1 MTARPQDREA
11 LALGR
16 RLRQQAPGGRLLSST
31 QMLTPLD
38 WFVVRPG
45 RHHDLSALLSAA
57 KTRQPRGLVFDAEN
71 AASVAD
77 WFERQ
82 PQPEWSPDMES
93 VEGLARRSG
102 WIASGFHGEPSM
114 ALEVVGITGTNGKSS
129 VVHGLAE
136 GLARLGRR
144 TASIGT
150 LGVFSFKG
158 AADPTLPVDRHGL
171 QGPGLTSLD
180 PVELHEVLARL
191 RDQGVQWV
199 FLEASSIGLEQ
210 GRLEGCRLVAAGIT
224 NLSHEHLD
232 VHGTM
237 PAYASAKALLPAC
250 FGVQVV
256 VAMERLRLAQDQ
268 SSQILARAVDASPK
282 PIWVG
287 TTESSQ
293 APQRIVCEAITQAG
307 QYCRWR
313 IGKTEVGFILPTWGH
328 HNLENAGLIGGLLLE
343 LGISLQEAV
352 LVLSGLDLP
361 QGRLEQVRSEDDQP
375 RPMVLIDYAHTP
387 DALSMVL
394 SALRPVA
401 QSRAGRLVVVFGCGG
416 DRDRSKRPLMGRSAA
431 EAADLVILTA
441 DNSRSEST
449 ATIIEDIRSGIAPDQ
464 QHRIRIQ
471 EDRHE
476 AIHMAIES
484 ARAQDVVVLCGK
496 GHEKTQLLGDQCLPF
511 DESLIAGAARRAW
524 RAPWTLRDLLP
535 ILDRAGLSG
544 ARWLTPPTDPTQ
556 VVMGVSIDSRRCPAG
571 SLFAAILGERFDGH
585 DFLPEAA
592 NQGAVA
598 ALVCRHGTDQP
609 TDQSMGLPLLMVP
622 DTIAALGALAA
633 AWRADW
639 PGRLVAVTGSNGK
652 TTVKEMIASIMR
664 AAVGRRSQW
673 ATPGNL
679 NNQIGLPLSLLG
691 LRSRHRLA
699 VMEIG
704 MNHPGEVLSLA
715 LMAKP
720 DLAVVTNAQREHQ
733 EFMGTVQACAHE
745 NGSVFESLGGQGVV
759 IYPRDPLHES
769 IWASQAAGRSAC
781 RFGLATDACAAQEP
795 SVVAEVLAHP
805 TDLAPVSLSLER
817 RSGDGDCQ
825 TLHGIRLAG
834 FGEHLARN
842 AAAAAA
848 VGVAL
853 GLRDSEVTDGL
864 AAFEVV
870 AGRGRVM
877 SLPDG
882 GQLIDDSYNANP
894 DSVRAAM
901 LALSATAGPVA
912 MALGDMGEVGEQGPA
927 FHDEVL
933 RYAAEL
939 GLNQLFLLGDAMR
952 SAGQRAGI
960 PLCEDGFEAWSAS
973 IQDWLRTE
981 QSKGHRPTLWLKGSR
996 FMRMERLIEP
1006 LTTKDACDAALSH

>member
-1 MTARPQDREA
+1 MTARPEDQEA

-16 RLRQQAPGGRLLSST
+16 RLQQQAPGGRLLSNT

-38 WFVVRPG
+38 WFVLRPG
-45 RHHDLSALLSAA
+45 RHHDLSALLTAA
-57 KTRQPRGLVFDAEN
+57 KIRQPRGLVFDAEN

-77 WFERQ
+77 WFERSS
-82 PQPEWSPDMES
+82 QPEWSPDLIS
-93 VEGLARRSG
+93 LGGLARRSG
-102 WIASGFHGEPSM
+102 WIASGFHGEPSI
-114 ALEVVGITGTNGKSS
+114 ALDVVGITGTNGKSS

-158 AADPTLPVDRHGL
+158 AADPNLPVDRDGL

-180 PVELHEVLARL
+180 PVELHEVLGKL
-191 RDQGVQWV
+191 RDQGIQWV

-237 PAYASAKALLPAC
+237 PAYARAKALLPAC

-256 VAMERLRLAQDQ
+256 VAVERLRLAQDP
-268 SSQILARAVDASPK
+268 SSQILAGAVDASPK
-282 PIWVG
+282 SIWVG
-287 TTESSQ
+287 TTESSE
-293 APQRIVCEAITQAG
+293 ASQRMVCEAITQAG
-307 QYCRWR
+307 QHCRWR
-313 IGKTEVGFILPTWGH
+313 VGKAEVSFILPTWGH

-343 LGISLQEAV
+343 LGVSLQEAV
-352 LVLSGLDLP
+352 LVLSGLGLP
-361 QGRLEQVRSEDDQP
+361 QGRLEQVHSEDDQP

-416 DRDRSKRPLMGRSAA
+416 DRDRSKRPLMGQSAA
-431 EAADLVILTA
+431 AAVDLVILTA

-449 ATIIEDIRSGIAPDQ
+449 GAIIEEIRSGIAPDQ
-464 QHRIRIQ
+464 QHRVCIQ

-476 AIHMAIES
+476 AIHMALES
-484 ARAQDVVVLCGK
+484 ARAQDIVVLCGK
-496 GHEKTQLLGDQCLPF
+496 GHEKTQLLGGQCLPF
-511 DESLIAGAARRAW
+511 DESLIASAARRAW
-524 RAPWTLRDLLP
+524 RAPWTLHDLLP
-535 ILDRAGLSG
+535 ILDRAGMAG
-544 ARWLTPPTDPTQ
+544 ARWLTPPMDPTQ

-592 NQGAVA
+592 NRGAVA
-598 ALVCRHGTDQP
+598 ALICRHRADQP

-633 AWRADW
+633 AWRGAW

-733 EFMGTVQACAHE
+733 EFMGTVEACALE
-745 NGSVFESLGGQGVV
+745 NGSVFESLGGQGLV

-769 IWASQAAGRSAC
+769 IWVSQAAGRSSL
-781 RFGLATDACAAQEP
+781 RFGLATDPCAAQVT
-795 SVVAEVLAHP
+795 SVVTEVLAHP

-817 RSGDGDCQ
+817 RSRDGDCQ
-825 TLHGIRLAG
+825 MLHGIRLAG

-870 AGRGRVM
+870 AGRGRVIP
-877 SLPDG
+877 LPDG

-912 MALGDMGEVGEQGPA
+912 MALGDMGEVGDQGPA

-939 GLNQLFLLGDAMR
+939 GLRQLFLLGDAMR
-952 SAGQRAGI
+952 SAGLRAGI
-960 PLCEDGFEAWSAS
+960 PLSEDGFEAWAVS
-973 IQDWLRTE
+973 IREWLRTE
-981 QSKGHRPTLWLKGSR
+981 QSKGQRPTLWLKGSR
-996 FMRMERLIEP
+996 FMRMERLIQP